1 MYIDFSS
8 CYVAGVDVRIRRKQA
23 PVLPDST
30 YFLARIPLN
39 DNKTVLL
46 HPSKI
51 EKHIRSFPIH
61 IVETHAYCQ
70 SMEYLE

>member
-1 MYIDFSS
+1 MLELE
-8 CYVAGVDVRIRRKQA
+8 GNRP
-23 PVLPDST
+23 PVLPEST

-39 DNKTVLL
+39 DNKIVLL

-70 SMEYLE
+70 SKEYLEINGLFTRI